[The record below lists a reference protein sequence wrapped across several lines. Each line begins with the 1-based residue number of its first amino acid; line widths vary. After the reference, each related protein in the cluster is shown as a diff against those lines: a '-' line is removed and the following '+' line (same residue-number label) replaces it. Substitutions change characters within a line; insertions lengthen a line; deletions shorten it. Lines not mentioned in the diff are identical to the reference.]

1 MHSLHQGR
9 LCCRSCEKHE
19 PACAIPSSC
28 HAYIARHRHNFPD
41 RSQLDMWVLRAILYG
56 FPCNRPIQYLSLR
69 RTLNRSRLVGTAY
82 IIEYGLA
89 LLIDEAGKELL
100 GIPKHQCPG
109 ENLC

>member
-1 MHSLHQGR
+1 MLSKLREARTSLCNSFVMPMH
-9 LCCRSCEKHE
+9 C
-19 PACAIPSSC
+19 
-28 HAYIARHRHNFPD
+28 IARHRHNFRD
-41 RSQLDMWVLRAILYG
+41 RSQLDMWVLAPFSTAFSATDPYSI
-56 FPCNRPIQYLSLR
+56 LSLR
-69 RTLNRSRLVGTAY
+69 RILNRSRLVGTAY